1 MKKMLLISLLVSL
14 ARLSSE
20 EPVEALKKL
29 RSAISEVDVSS
40 TLPTD
45 LVVRSNLAL
54 ARLRARKAELY
65 LTPKKYRG
73 DVSSMAS
80 HEIRMGFDALKNL
93 KNGKVAYA
101 GEKGGFKWPYGGG
114 RTYYEYGMDSVNDG
128 SPQPF
133 LAEVPP
139 NYNPA
144 KKWPVLL
151 YLHGYHGR
159 VDMINKWDSGAVAKD
174 SRELG
179 YLVLAPHGRSETDFL
194 CVGETDVLQA
204 FEEFKRYYNVDED
217 RVYLIGGSM
226 GGYGGLNLAFH
237 YPHLWAAVAAFT
249 ASGDMMVFGGLPREK
264 LLPFRRWSFEWDN
277 PLDLCG
283 NVPQLPITGTY
294 GDADRWVPP
303 KFGKA
308 ISERRTS
315 LGGKYEYTVVP
326 GIGHQVGNAGPAYR
340 KAMEWFEGKKRN
352 LWPKFVR
359 HKTYSLRYDRS
370 FWIRILDIAQWGESA
385 EIEATVNGN
394 TIEVKKTNLEGFEI
408 TFSAE
413 LVDLTK
419 PIRVTVNGE
428 QRFMGEVGK
437 SRNIVIRKEEAA
449 AERQHHLRKS
459 TNLCGPFEDI
469 FNHPFLVV
477 RGTTAKDAA
486 RKNRVS
492 QDADWF
498 KKRWEAWTDGW
509 PRMKDDVDV
518 TDDDIKNFSLLLL
531 GRPSENVLTAKVA
544 PDLPIQ
550 FEGNDFV
557 FDGRTHSG
565 GDVGLC
571 MIRPNPLNSLR
582 YVAIMA
588 GARYGLRMPEN
599 HPFSQLPD
607 YMIFRAK
614 PVQTPEE
621 GRSGVFGMP
630 DQHLVAGFFDSGW
643 NVDKKARWEAD
654 QSGR

>member
-1 MKKMLLISLLVSL
+1 MLRLVLFCHS
-14 ARLSSE
+14 AFLSVLFTE
-20 EPVEALKKL
+20 EPAEALKRL
-29 RSAISEVDVSS
+29 RLAIAESQEESKE
-40 TLPTD
+40 PYD
-45 LVVRSNLAL
+45 LSIRSNHAL
-54 ARLRARKAELY
+54 ARLRARKAELL

-73 DVSSMAS
+73 DVVSMAS
-80 HEIRMGFDALKNL
+80 HEIRMGFDALEDL
-93 KNGKVAYA
+93 KQGKVAYA
-101 GEKGGFKWPYGGG
+101 GEKKGFRWPYGGG
-114 RTYYEYGMDSVNDG
+114 RTYYEYGMDALNDG

-133 LAEVPP
+133 LVEVPP
-139 NYNPA
+139 NYDPA

-151 YLHGYHGR
+151 YLHGYHGS
-159 VDMINKWDSGAVAKD
+159 VDMITKWDTSRAVAKD
-174 SRELG
+174 ARELG
-179 YLVLAPHGRSETDFL
+179 YLVLAPHGRGETDFL

-204 FEEFKRYYNVDED
+204 FDEFKRYYSIDED

-249 ASGDMMVFGGLPREK
+249 ASADMMEFGGLPRQK

-277 PLDLCG
+277 PIDLCG

-294 GDADRWVPP
+294 GDADKWVPP

-308 ISERRTS
+308 ISAKRTA
-315 LGGKYEYTVVP
+315 LGGEYEYTVVP

-340 KAMEWFEGKKRN
+340 KAMEWFAGKKRN
-352 LWPKFVR
+352 PWPKFVR
-359 HKTYSLRYDRS
+359 HKTYSLRHDRS

-385 EIEATVNGN
+385 EIEAKVDGN
-394 TIEVKKTNLEGFEI
+394 TIEVKKSNLYGFEI
-408 TFSAE
+408 TVSAE

-419 PIRVTVNGE
+419 PVRVTVNGE
-428 QRFMGEVGK
+428 QRFEGDVGK
-437 SRNIVIRKEEAA
+437 SRKIVIAQEEEAA
-449 AERQHHLRKS
+449 AERQHHFRKS
-459 TNLCGPFEDI
+459 STLCGPFEDI
-469 FNHPFLVV
+469 FNRPFLVV
-477 RGTTAKDAA
+477 RGTIAKDAA
-486 RKNRVS
+486 RKRKVW

-509 PRMKDDVDV
+509 PRMKNDVDV
-518 TDDDIKNFSLLLL
+518 TEDDIRSFSLLLL

-544 PDLPIQ
+544 AELPIQ
-550 FEGNDFV
+550 SDGDNFV

-571 MIRPNPLNSLR
+571 MIRPNPLNPAR
-582 YVAIMA
+582 YVAVMA
-588 GARYGLRMPEN
+588 GARYGLRLPVN

-621 GRSGVFGMP
+621 GKSRVFGAP
-630 DQHLVAGFFDSGW
+630 DQHLVAGFFDSAW
-643 NVDKKARWEAD
+643 KVDRKAKWEAD
-654 QSGR
+654 